1 MHLRALHTLQST
13 SPSTNLGSDFY
24 LLKFQLFLSI
34 QSLFQKNTEEDE
46 NGKLLNFITTKF
58 Y

>member
-46 NGKLLNFITTKF
+46 NGKFITKL
-58 Y
+58 YYY